1 MKECDFMVGDLVAH
15 KGRQLKWPRMA
26 VVVGVETMPLFHR
39 MKIQY
44 FDTDEPEMVDPSRWS
59 LVSRPQ

>member
-26 VVVGVETMPLFHR
+26 VVVGVE
-39 MKIQY
+39 
-44 FDTDEPEMVDPSRWS
+44 PEMVDPSRWS